1 MWKVDRAVGP
11 ADEWKNL
18 QSDPILPPLCLNSV
32 LWSISS
38 GPNQCSATALLFF
51 LFFRRQKSQARLSGK
66 TGSTV
71 DEFSGN
77 LSGVF
82 VGAVSVYSVA
92 LCLLVFIQTV
102 GRPAIG
108 EVQSRSRWDGDE
120 ERKDVHT
127 HTWRNVLPFYMP
139 NGTTMQER
147 HKQRLRPDVDNQV
160 EQGGAVT

>member
-1 MWKVDRAVGP
+1 MGP
-11 ADEWKNL
+11 AYEWKNL
-18 QSDPILPPLCLNSV
+18 QSDSILPPLCLNSV

-38 GPNQCSATALLFF
+38 GPNQCSATALLLF

-82 VGAVSVYSVA
+82 VGKTGAVSVYSVA
-92 LCLLVFIQTV
+92 LCLLVFIQSV

-108 EVQSRSRWDGDE
+108 EVQGRSR
-120 ERKDVHT
+120 
-127 HTWRNVLPFYMP
+127 
-139 NGTTMQER
+139 
-147 HKQRLRPDVDNQV
+147 
-160 EQGGAVT
+160 